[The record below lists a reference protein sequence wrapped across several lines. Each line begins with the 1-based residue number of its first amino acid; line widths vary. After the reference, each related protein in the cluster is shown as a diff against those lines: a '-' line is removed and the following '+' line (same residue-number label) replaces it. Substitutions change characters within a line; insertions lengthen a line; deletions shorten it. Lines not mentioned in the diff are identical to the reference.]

1 MGSVDAW
8 RWKLCARCTDEGRDE
23 PSGGDA
29 CKCKVAAWRARWR
42 DPAGRSR
49 SKVFA
54 RKVDANAQLAHVESA
69 KARGTYVDPASGRQ
83 RFDDFADEWAAS
95 QDWKAST
102 REAWPYIGARLSP
115 VLGQLPLAAIDQL
128 ELKRAR
134 VELSARYSHAT
145 VKLTMAYARMIMRAA
160 YASGRIGR
168 DPTVGLKGPKAR
180 ADQRDGTVGP
190 EDVPTRVEALAI
202 LAGTPLPFRAAVA
215 LGLAG
220 LRIGEVLGMTA
231 DRIAIDRR
239 EVTVDRQ
246 LQRIGNEFVL
256 TTPKAEKVRTI
267 TVPALVAVEL
277 RRHLRDRPEGI
288 LFRGL
293 RGAPMLRRDQFY
305 SSGWRPALKAA
316 GMCERCKVEGRTE
329 PSGEDGCEC
338 RPLEFRF
345 HACRHWCASTLL
357 AEGAPLAAVA
367 GHLGDTVET
376 VSRIYVHWLRDDREV
391 PAAVLDRVLAPVSPA
406 CHEGEAAGE

>member
-8 RWKLCARCTDEGRDE
+8 HWKLCARCADEDRAE
-23 PSGGDA
+23 PAGGEG
-29 CKCKVAAWRARWR
+29 CKCKASAWRARWR

-49 SKVFA
+49 SKVFV
-54 RKVDANAQLAHVESA
+54 RKVDASAHLAHVESA
-69 KARGTYVDPASGRQ
+69 RARGTYVDPASGRQ
-83 RFDDFADEWAAS
+83 RFDDFGDEWAAS

-102 REAWPYIGARLSP
+102 REAWPYIGNRLSA
-115 VLGQLPLAAIDQL
+115 VLGRMPLAAIDQL

-134 VELSARYSHAT
+134 AELSARYSHAT
-145 VKLTMAYARMIMRAA
+145 VKLTMAYAGMIMRAA

-180 ADQRDGTVGP
+180 AGHRDGTVGP
-190 EDVPTRVEALAI
+190 EDVPTRAEALAI
-202 LAGTPLPFRAAVA
+202 LAGTPLPFRAGVA

-246 LQRIGNEFVL
+246 MQVIGNERVL

-267 TVPALVAVEL
+267 TVPAVVAVEL
-277 RRHLRDRPEGI
+277 RRHLRERPEGI

-305 SSGWRPALKAA
+305 SSAWRPALKAA
-316 GMCERCKVEGRTE
+316 GMCAPCKAAGLTD
-329 PSGEDGCEC
+329 PSREDGCEC
-338 RPLEFRF
+338 RQLAFRF

-391 PAAVLDRVLAPVSPA
+391 PASVLDRVLAPVSPP
-406 CHEGEAAGE
+406 CHDGKAAGE